1 MVKIFHLKGAD
12 NLSITIKRNTG
23 SNGIASKIQIK
34 LNGKE
39 VASIMEKRRNYLD
52 SQLSL

>member
-1 MVKIFHLKGAD
+1 MIKKFHLKGAD
-12 NLSITIKRNTG
+12 NVSITIKRNTG

-39 VASIMEKRRNYLD
+39 VASIMDKKEVEIKIPER
-52 SQLSL
+52 